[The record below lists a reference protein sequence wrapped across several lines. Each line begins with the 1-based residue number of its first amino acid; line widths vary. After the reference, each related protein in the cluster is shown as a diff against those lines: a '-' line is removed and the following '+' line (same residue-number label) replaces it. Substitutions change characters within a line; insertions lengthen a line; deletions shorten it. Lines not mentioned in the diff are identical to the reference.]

1 MVTRTTS
8 ATVRWAWL
16 AWLRAPAQNFLRW
29 AIAFSLL
36 IHALLL
42 AWAMPAAKPVPKV
55 VPQLEVVMINTFDVE
70 DPLTPDVIAQA
81 SLEGGGDQLSGLAS
95 NPAPRQGEESH
106 DVSLEAM
113 TQQKRQLE
121 TLQSELLTQLDASW
135 QQPMDLSEGQIDPT
149 DPVQGNDPTD
159 QQAVELNARIAAI
172 LEDIQHYNARP
183 RRHFDAPSAIAN
195 PYAHYVDS
203 WREAVERTGSEHYPG
218 QDDDRPTGEV
228 QVTVILDA
236 TGQVIESQIV
246 RPASDPRLNQAVSR
260 ILQLAAP
267 FAPFPPEFLQSI
279 DQLVITRTWSF
290 QPGQLSTRAP

>member
-55 VPQLEVVMINTFDVE
+55 VPQLEVVMINTFDVD

-149 DPVQGNDPTD
+149 DPVQGN
-159 QQAVELNARIAAI
+159 EIGR
-172 LEDIQHYNARP
+172 
-183 RRHFDAPSAIAN
+183 
-195 PYAHYVDS
+195 AHV
-203 WREAVERTGSEHYPG
+203 
-218 QDDDRPTGEV
+218 
-228 QVTVILDA
+228 
-236 TGQVIESQIV
+236 
-246 RPASDPRLNQAVSR
+246 
-260 ILQLAAP
+260 
-267 FAPFPPEFLQSI
+267 
-279 DQLVITRTWSF
+279 
-290 QPGQLSTRAP
+290 